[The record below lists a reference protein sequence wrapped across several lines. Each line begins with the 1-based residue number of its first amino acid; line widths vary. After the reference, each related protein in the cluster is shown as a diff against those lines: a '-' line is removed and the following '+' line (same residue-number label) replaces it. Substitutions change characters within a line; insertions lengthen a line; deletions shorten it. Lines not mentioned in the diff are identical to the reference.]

1 MPKTTLHTLL
11 QALRH
16 PLPGALLAAML
27 VATTLATT
35 ALTSTALAQN
45 TPTPQVTTH
54 SDAQQ
59 TVSEYRLNGK
69 LYAIRVA
76 PKSGQAYFL
85 YDADGDGNYQ
95 RRDADTVPVPEWV
108 QRE

>member
-1 MPKTTLHTLL
+1 MPKTTLHTRL

-16 PLPGALLAAML
+16 PLPGALLATLL
-27 VATTLATT
+27 VAT

-95 RRDADTVPVPEWV
+95 RRDADTVPVPAWV

>member
-11 QALRH
+11 QALRQ
-16 PLPGALLAAML
+16 PLPGALL
-27 VATTLATT
+27 VATALATT

-69 LYAIRVA
+69 LYAIRVV

-95 RRDADTVPVPEWV
+95 RRDADSVPVPEWV

>member
-1 MPKTTLHTLL
+1 MPNTLSHTM
-11 QALRH
+11 LRA
-16 PLPGALLAAML
+16 LPGLLLAGLLAA
-27 VATTLATT
+27 T
-35 ALTSTALAQN
+35 ALPPAALAQN
-45 TPTPQVTTH
+45 TPTPEIKTH

-95 RRDADTVPVPEWV
+95 RRDTDTVPVPEWV
-108 QRE
+108 RRE